1 MVNKF
6 FKTLNLKQRLDNI
19 IADFAHFSS
28 WEEKYEYL
36 IEFGYDLQPLP
47 NNLKTNTNL
56 IHGCQSKVWLVCKY
70 EEKKLY
76 FYGDS
81 DALITKGLVALI
93 IKLYSGCSVGEVLK
107 ENGQIFSTIG
117 LQKHLSMN
125 RANGLNIMI
134 KTVQN
139 YALKHIENG

>member
-1 MVNKF
+1 MGGEI
-6 FKTLNLKQRLDNI
+6 FKTLILKQVIDNI
-19 IADFAHFSS
+19 INDFAHISC

-36 IEFGYDLQPLP
+36 IELGHNLKPLH
-47 NNLKTNTNL
+47 NNLKTDHHL

-70 EEKKLY
+70 EDEKLH

-93 IKLYSGCSVGEVLK
+93 VKVYSGCQAEELLK
-107 ENGQIFSTIG
+107 ENGQVFSTIG

-139 YALKHIENG
+139 YGLKYIKNG